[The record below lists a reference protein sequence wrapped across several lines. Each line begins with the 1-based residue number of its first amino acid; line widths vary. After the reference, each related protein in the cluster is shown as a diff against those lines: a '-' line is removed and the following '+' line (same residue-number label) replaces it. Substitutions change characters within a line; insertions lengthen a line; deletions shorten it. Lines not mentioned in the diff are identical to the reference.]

1 MVIVEEVLLVIF
13 MLSTLGFGF
22 VSALRNTDPQM
33 GSEGATGVGVG
44 MEVFVGVFVRVFV
57 RVAVLAGMGVFV
69 GGLVSVGGR
78 VGLGEGVQLG
88 STTGV

>member
-13 MLSTLGFGF
+13 MPSSLAFGF
-22 VSALRNTDPQM
+22 VSALSDTDPQM
-33 GSEGATGVGVG
+33 GSEGATGVWVG
-44 MEVFVGVFVRVFV
+44 LEVFVGVFV

-69 GGLVSVGGR
+69 GGLVSEGMR